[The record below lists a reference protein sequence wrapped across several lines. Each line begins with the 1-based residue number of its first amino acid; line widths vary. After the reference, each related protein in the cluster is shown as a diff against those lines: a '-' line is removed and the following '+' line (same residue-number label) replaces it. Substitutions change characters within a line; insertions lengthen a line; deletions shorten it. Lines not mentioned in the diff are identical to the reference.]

1 MGSTQYECAPFK
13 SQKLDQN
20 YLKKYQIEAEAVS
33 FIAACYG
40 THLSNC
46 KTMTECRQKQWA
58 HITGKGNA
66 TAPKLCSLPPTTE
79 SFVENVKLAH
89 HQTAQWKTAL
99 TGDPPSIDA
108 RNYGYEED
116 LHNKMLFPLNM
127 SPGTPYAPDYILK
140 LIRCSCGSTGAA
152 NPCKGSNCSCAG
164 NQIPCTR

>member
-1 MGSTQYECAPFK
+1 M
-13 SQKLDQN
+13 
-20 YLKKYQIEAEAVS
+20 
-33 FIAACYG
+33 
-40 THLSNC
+40 
-46 KTMTECRQKQWA
+46 
-58 HITGKGNA
+58 
-66 TAPKLCSLPPTTE
+66 E
-79 SFVENVKLAH
+79 SFVENVKRAH

-164 NQIPCTR
+164 NQIPCTIFCNCGGGKTCHNHFNANTEDEIDDE